1 MNGYVFPLSLD
12 SQFSIW
18 AGQLLAAVPLLDSMK
33 ALVVDDEELAREE
46 MNRLLMESGRFSAVH
61 LAGSG
66 QEALAYCEQNGADVV
81 FLDVEMP
88 GIDGFQLLA
97 TLNDDRLPVVL
108 TTAHSDYAVRAFAE
122 GVVDYLVKP
131 VEPERLRTAIERVV
145 TWHSDQTSPSPEGP
159 SDAMKLN
166 AESQVFLRDGD
177 RVWLVTVKDI
187 EMLETCGN
195 YTKLFFPGGP
205 ALIRRPLK
213 EFAGRLEEKMFFR
226 INRERVINIRKIVEV
241 HASNRGHLVLKMP
254 NGETYEMSRHQ
265 TAEFQHLMAL

>member
-1 MNGYVFPLSLD
+1 MSIILGSLFPAPSV
-12 SQFSIW
+12 
-18 AGQLLAAVPLLDSMK
+18 QLIEVEVTSDCMK

-46 MNRLLMESGRFSAVH
+46 MSRLLTESGRFSKIF
-61 LAGSG
+61 LAATG
-66 QEALAYCEQNGADVV
+66 QEALALCEQDGMDVA

-88 GIDGFQLLA
+88 GMDGFQLLT

-131 VEPERLRTAIERVV
+131 VEPERLVIAIERVIS
-145 TWHSDQTSPSPEGP
+145 WHSEGAAAVP
-159 SDAMKLN
+159 TAPDNLMLDSD
-166 AESQVFLRDGD
+166 SQVFLRDGEK
-177 RVWLVTVKDI
+177 VWLVTVRDI

-213 EFAGRLEEKMFFR
+213 EFAGRLKEKIFFR

-241 HASNRGHLVLKMP
+241 RASPRGHLVLQMP

-265 TAEFQHLMAL
+265 TAEFQRLMAL